1 MPKNRF
7 MYAGILL
14 IAASAVLWVA
24 AQILKRVEYALFTV
38 AIIGVIL
45 VIVGLVMEAREGK
58 EALKPGEASG
68 EPLITMPEPSV
79 VAATPEPEPTPE
91 PSMPVIDVPKTTY
104 QDPEEKV

>member
-45 VIVGLVMEAREGK
+45 VIVGMVLEAREGK
-58 EALKPGEASG
+58 EALKPADTPG
-68 EPLITMPEPSV
+68 EPLITMPEPIP
-79 VAATPEPEPTPE
+79 AAPAAPVEMPTVDTPERESYSPSDPINPDEPH
-91 PSMPVIDVPKTTY
+91 
-104 QDPEEKV
+104 

>member
-1 MPKNRF
+1 

-45 VIVGLVMEAREGK
+45 VVVGMVLEAREGK
-58 EALKPGEASG
+58 EALKPSETSG
-68 EPLITMPEPSV
+68 EPLITMPEPIH
-79 VAATPEPEPTPE
+79 VAPVIPTEMPTVDTPERTDYS
-91 PSMPVIDVPKTTY
+91 PS
-104 QDPEEKV
+104 DPINPDKPH